1 MFKGVVMVNIYEE
14 QLKQLINTSSQLDRF
29 FILDKDGNFLL
40 QGGAQTAQL
49 SLEDKDLLVSRLEQS
64 PDNAYRGDVYK
75 RQGQSI
81 PLIHTAYSIQIP
93 RRDPWIWPPGF
104 PRPPEG

>member
-40 QGGAQTAQL
+40 RRRPNRPAVPGG
-49 SLEDKDLLVSRLEQS
+49 
-64 PDNAYRGDVYK
+64 
-75 RQGQSI
+75 
-81 PLIHTAYSIQIP
+81 
-93 RRDPWIWPPGF
+93 
-104 PRPPEG
+104 